1 MKISPRLFHLA
12 LGAAIAGCAN
22 QSASTA
28 GSGASPPAASFDGR
42 YDGAIQVTGVVSGG
56 NIQECATAP
65 QISLQVKNN
74 QFTYVQ
80 SHPNLP
86 NSAAGVTAQN
96 TMATYNAIIAADGSI
111 RGDSGNLGGT
121 IQGQVSANHMTGTI
135 NGLLCYYNFNADRT

>member
-1 MKISPRLFHLA
+1 MKISRCLFHLA
-12 LGAAIAGCAN
+12 LGAAIAGCAT
-22 QSASTA
+22 QSPSTA

-42 YDGAIQVTGVVSGG
+42 YDGSIQVTGVASAG

-74 QFTYVQ
+74 RFTYAQ
-80 SHPNLP
+80 PHPNLA

-96 TMATYNAIIAADGSI
+96 TMATYNAIVTADGSI

-121 IQGQVSANHMTGTI
+121 IQGQVSGNHMSGTI
-135 NGLLCYYNFNADRT
+135 NGLLCYYSFNADRI